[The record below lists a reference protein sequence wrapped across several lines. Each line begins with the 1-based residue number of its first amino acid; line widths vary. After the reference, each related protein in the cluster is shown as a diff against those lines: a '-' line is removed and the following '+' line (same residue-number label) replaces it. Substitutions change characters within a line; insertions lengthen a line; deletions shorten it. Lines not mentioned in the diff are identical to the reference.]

1 MAGLLLAI
9 AAAASTSALA
19 CPPKGFETVENFDI
33 SAFISAKWYIQQEMV
48 TKYLPVSQNYC
59 IAADYA
65 LKGKNVF
72 GWDIQVHNLALE
84 KDGTRHDS
92 GTFLCAKV
100 VNEARGQLK
109 VGPCFL
115 PPFLPGATGAYWVL
129 AFDNAKG
136 YALISGGPPTVE
148 GEGGCRTGS
157 GVNGAGLWIFTR
169 ARKRND
175 AILAEVRAIAAEKG
189 FDLSVLNDVDQTN
202 CTDASSEARIE
213 ALVV

>member
-1 MAGLLLAI
+1 MGGLLLAI
-9 AAAASTSALA
+9 AAAASTR
-19 CPPKGFETVENFDI
+19 PPEGFRNRREFDI

-115 PPFLPGATGAYWVL
+115 PPWVP
-129 AFDNAKG
+129 
-136 YALISGGPPTVE
+136 S
-148 GEGGCRTGS
+148 
-157 GVNGAGLWIFTR
+157 
-169 ARKRND
+169 
-175 AILAEVRAIAAEKG
+175 
-189 FDLSVLNDVDQTN
+189 
-202 CTDASSEARIE
+202 
-213 ALVV
+213 